1 MLPGTARKPA
11 SLKRS
16 SSQPSNLVGT
26 LSHQAE
32 SPAAPIMG
40 PLSRRR
46 NDSSTAFLSHWLTV
60 QAPLPPRSA
69 TRALPR
75 SSRSSAV
82 STASRTGPLVEGL
95 MSFRFSKA
103 SSMVLARSACMAV
116 PGFAVFVGVQ
126 GGDVKRVEFDR
137 LQFGATFGPNTYA
150 KRHKSNVQ
158 SQYRHGS
165 CLNAIP
171 DQHSALGQASM
182 NSGERH
188 AFRENQG
195 WHRDFLQGL
204 GQRPAHRVQPWLA
217 TIGG

>member
-40 PLSRRR
+40 PLSRSR

-103 SSMVLARSACMAV
+103 SSMVLARSACMRV
-116 PGFAVFVGVQ
+116 PGCTVFVGVRRS
-126 GGDVKRVEFDR
+126 DVKRLR
-137 LQFGATFGPNTYA
+137 AAGGLQEPGEIVGDVIDVGGLAALQLPALAEDFARRR
-150 KRHKSNVQ
+150 RH
-158 SQYRHGS
+158 H
-165 CLNAIP
+165 
-171 DQHSALGQASM
+171 
-182 NSGERH
+182 
-188 AFRENQG
+188 
-195 WHRDFLQGL
+195 
-204 GQRPAHRVQPWLA
+204 
-217 TIGG
+217 